1 MKKGLLIVTWIAG
14 VLLFVV
20 LAFVSFVLL
29 KWDQKYDAPYPDIK
43 ASTDSTMIARGK
55 YLVYGPAHCA
65 GCHNPPERA
74 KEAENGINHALIGGG
89 EFILDPGII
98 RSRNLTPDME
108 TGIGKL
114 TDGEVARVMRNSIGH
129 DGRPIF
135 PFMPFQ
141 NMSDYDVASIISF
154 LRSQEPVNNY
164 VEPTEYTFL
173 GKAILAF
180 GLIKP
185 VGPEKIPPKK
195 VDIEVSEVYGEYLAN
210 SVANCVGCHSP
221 RDLMTG
227 EFTGPKLS
235 GGLEFEE
242 VPGAKF
248 ITPNLTPDP
257 ETGMITN
264 WTEDV
269 FVARFKSGGRVYEH
283 SPMPWGSFA
292 QMSEVDLRAIYKYLM
307 ALDPVSHKI
316 EKTQH
321 MLEVVSSE

>member
-1 MKKGLLIVTWIAG
+1 MKKFLKILGWTSGIIVLIV
-14 VLLFVV
+14 LC
-20 LAFVSFVLL
+20 FVSFVFL
-29 KWDQKYDAPYPDIK
+29 KWDQKYDAPYPEIT
-43 ASTDSTMIARGK
+43 ASSDSTMIARGK

-65 GCHNPPERA
+65 GCHNPPDRA
-74 KEAENGINHALIGGG
+74 REVENGIDHLLIGGG

-141 NMSDYDVASIISF
+141 NMSDYDVTAIISY
-154 LRSQEPVNNY
+154 LRSQDPVNNY
-164 VEPTEYTFL
+164 IEPTEYTFL
-173 GKAILAF
+173 GKAVLAF

-185 VGPEKIPPKK
+185 IGPDQEPPKK
-195 VDIEVSEVYGEYLAN
+195 VDVEVSEVYGKYLAN

-227 EFTGPKLS
+227 DFTGPILS

-242 VPGAKF
+242 VPGARF

-257 ETGMITN
+257 ETGFITA
-264 WTEDV
+264 WTEEA
-269 FVARFKSGGRVYEH
+269 FVERFKSGGRIYEH

-292 QMSEVDLRAIYKYLM
+292 QMSEVDLRAIYRYLM
-307 ALDPVSHKI
+307 ALEPVPHKV
-316 EKTQH
+316 EKTQY
-321 MLEVVSSE
+321 MVEVGGGN